1 MTRGSAHGLTAE
13 PAPSWQK
20 GAACRTPG
28 IDPELFYPKN
38 TVDSI
43 EAART
48 IYKACPV
55 RQECLVDCMRAEGGR
70 SAKSRFGV
78 FAGLSPR
85 QRAALYYRLR
95 DARRKAK
102 AV

>member
-1 MTRGSAHGLTAE
+1 MTGYTGSTPDTE
-13 PAPSWQK
+13 PARAWQSD
-20 GAACRTPG
+20 AACRAPG
-28 IDPELFYPKN
+28 VDPEAFYPKN

-43 EAART
+43 DAARA
-48 IYKACPV
+48 ICVACPV

-95 DARRKAK
+95 DARRKAT